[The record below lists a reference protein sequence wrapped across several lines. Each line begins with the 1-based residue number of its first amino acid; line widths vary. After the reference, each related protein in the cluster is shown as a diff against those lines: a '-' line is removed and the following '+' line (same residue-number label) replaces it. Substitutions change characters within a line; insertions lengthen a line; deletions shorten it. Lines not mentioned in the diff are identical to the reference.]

1 MDTDMVTAMLV
12 TDTDIILV
20 MDMVMVTVMVTAM
33 DTDIILERGPLMPSP
48 LLMPN
53 PLLPLSPDMLMAVM
67 VSVMLTV
74 MVMLMDTDTPML
86 MLDTITAKDLLS
98 PPLLLNLDTVMLTDT
113 DMVTVMVT
121 DTDTPMLDILVT
133 ITAKGLLKPSP
144 IMVTVML
151 LMPTMVTV
159 MAVTV
164 MVTVTLML
172 MASKFI
178 LLSFLSNYYNGCVYK
193 KFYNLESF
201 DLRSTV
207 PEVQPLAYKKEALV
221 MLSVILC
228 RV

>member
-1 MDTDMVTAMLV
+1 MLN
-12 TDTDIILV
+12 
-20 MDMVMVTVMVTAM
+20 
-33 DTDIILERGPLMPSP
+33 P

-74 MVMLMDTDTPML
+74 MVVLMDTDTPML
-86 MLDTITAKDLLS
+86 MLDTITAKDLLNPLLS
-98 PPLLLNLDTVMLTDT
+98 PPLLLNLDTVTVMLTVTDTDT
-113 DMVTVMVT
+113 DMVTVMLT
-121 DTDTPMLDILVT
+121 DTDTPMLDT

-144 IMVTVML
+144 V
-151 LMPTMVTV
+151 MVTV
-159 MAVTV
+159 MA
-164 MVTVTLML
+164 MVML

-178 LLSFLSNYYNGCVYK
+178 LLSFLSNYYKGCVYK

-221 MLSVILC
+221 MLSV
-228 RV
+228 

>member
-1 MDTDMVTAMLV
+1 MV
-12 TDTDIILV
+12 
-20 MDMVMVTVMVTAM
+20 
-33 DTDIILERGPLMPSP
+33 
-48 LLMPN
+48 
-53 PLLPLSPDMLMAVM
+53 
-67 VSVMLTV
+67 
-74 MVMLMDTDTPML
+74 LMDTDTPML

-98 PPLLLNLDTVMLTDT
+98 PPLLLSLDTVTTDT
-113 DMVTVMVT
+113 VTVTLT
-121 DTDTPMLDILVT
+121 DTDTPMLITVT

-144 IMVTVML
+144 ITV
-151 LMPTMVTV
+151 
-159 MAVTV
+159 
-164 MVTVTLML
+164 ML

-207 PEVQPLAYKKEALV
+207 SEVQSLAYKKEALV